1 MGLSLCSASPSVTFS
16 LAFVKHAFVTSLPQ
30 YPLRLLSR
38 TGPNPTY
45 TAYFRQWEPLRAEPV
60 EFSGVVIDYL
70 GAFHQVSLLS
80 HSHSY
85 RTDRLQ
91 LLCVPIKFQT
101 KLQLGFLVQF
111 SGNIPHLPYILSL
124 FREPNLGL
132 KLRLLLLF

>member
-1 MGLSLCSASPSVTFS
+1 M
-16 LAFVKHAFVTSLPQ
+16 
-30 YPLRLLSR
+30 
-38 TGPNPTY
+38 
-45 TAYFRQWEPLRAEPV
+45 
-60 EFSGVVIDYL
+60 FSGVVIDYL
-70 GAFHQVSLLS
+70 GASHQVSLLS

-111 SGNIPHLPYILSL
+111 SDNIPHLPYILSL

-132 KLRLLLLF
+132 KLRLLLSF